1 MMLAGKI
8 FAFFYKDL
16 LNEASYRF
24 AFITQFLGMIFA
36 ALSFFFLS
44 KMLGNAVLPALAAYG
59 GDYFSFVIIGVAFAS
74 YLRISMESFSNSI
87 RTAQLL
93 GTLEAMLLTQTR
105 VPAIVLCSSLYS
117 FFVTSIRVIA
127 FLAIG
132 SILLGMDVGDGN
144 FLGAAV
150 LLILTILCFSCFG
163 IISASF
169 VMVLKK
175 GDPLNWLFVNVSW
188 LLGGVYYPISI
199 LPDWAQKVAHLLP
212 LTYSLEGIRFALLKG
227 YDNHQLLPY
236 MLPLAGISIVLLP
249 VGIFSFIFAVNKAR
263 ENGSL
268 THY

>member
-1 MMLAGKI
+1 MMPRKI

-24 AFITQFLGMIFA
+24 AFVTQLLGMIFA

-44 KMLGNAVLPALAAYG
+44 KMLGAAILPPLAAYG

-87 RTAQLL
+87 RTAQML
-93 GTLEAMLLTQTR
+93 GTLEAMLLTQTK
-105 VPAIVLCSSLYS
+105 VPVIILCSSIYG

-132 SILLGMDVGDGN
+132 SIALGMKVGNGN
-144 FLGAAV
+144 FCGAGI
-150 LLILTILCFSCFG
+150 LLALTIICFSCFG

-169 VMVLKK
+169 VMVLKR
-175 GDPLNWLFVNVSW
+175 GDPLNWLFINVSW

-199 LPDWAQKVAHLLP
+199 LPDWAQKISHLLP

-227 YDNHQLLPY
+227 FDNYQLLPY
-236 MLPLAGISIVLLP
+236 MLPLAGISIILLP
-249 VGIFSFIFAVNKAR
+249 VGIFSFTFAVNKAR
-263 ENGSL
+263 EDGSL